1 MKIIRRFLADQ
12 STVMFVEYGL
22 IAIVVAFVVMGAVN
36 EAQH

>member
-1 MKIIRRFLADQ
+1 MKIIRRFLADE

-22 IAIVVAFVVMGAVN
+22 IAIVMAFVMIGAVN

>member
-1 MKIIRRFLADQ
+1 MKTIRRFLADE

-22 IAIVVAFVVMGAVN
+22 IAVVMAFVVIGAVN